1 MSGDSGKDRKYVDL
15 CAALMLYCLLP
26 HANPCWLNVPNF
38 RLSFEKIKKMSYYY
52 TTSESETD
60 SDYDVPIYF
69 TDGSQTSGGSGCAY
83 YVHRG
88 CKESFRNEFEPE
100 TSLTAELFAIYGALQ
115 RARRK
120 REYHVIIRTD
130 SLESIRGI
138 RSNGMT
144 PNGKSRKHHHLYRQI
159 RRYYESRGM
168 KVPQSHQQL
177 HVIINFLGR
186 I

>member
-15 CAALMLYCLLP
+15 CAALMLHCLLP
-26 HANPCWLNVPNF
+26 HAIPCLLNFPNF
-38 RLSFEKIKKMSYYY
+38 RLSFEKNYQMPYNC

-60 SDYDVPIYF
+60 SDYDVPVYY
-69 TDGSQTSGGSGCAY
+69 TDGSHNRDGSGCAY

-115 RARRK
+115 RAKQR
-120 REYHVIIRTD
+120 REYHLIIKTD
-130 SLESIRGI
+130 SLESMRGI
-138 RSNGMT
+138 QSNGMT

-168 KVPQSHQQL
+168 KVPQSHQLL